1 MPYTFQVQV
10 TNAQYDAMN
19 LHLSV
24 GADAYVESIVD
35 AQAKASAKEI
45 ARVEVERLIDAGLPI
60 PATRPEL
67 IASAVA
73 FKASQTPVGP

>member
-1 MPYTFQVQV
+1 MPHTFTIQV

-24 GADAYVESIVD
+24 GADAYVESIVE

-45 ARVEVERLIDAGLPI
+45 ARAEVERLLDAGLPV
-60 PATRPEL
+60 PATRQEL

-73 FKASQTPVGP
+73 NKAAP

>member
-1 MPYTFQVQV
+1 MPHTFTIQV

-24 GADAYVESIVD
+24 GADAYVESIVE

-45 ARVEVERLIDAGLPI
+45 ARVEVERLLDAGLPV
-60 PATRPEL
+60 PATRQEL

-73 FKASQTPVGP
+73 NKAAP